1 MMPQQT
7 DTTMVASQK
16 LENKLMI
23 TLGRVLLQT
32 LLENCHPKQFLLI
45 DNIQRQINNFLNI
58 MSTRIASQL
67 TRPVSL
73 NYTIPSASSSLIGKK
88 V

>member
-7 DTTMVASQK
+7 DTTMAASQK
-16 LENKLMI
+16 PENKLMI

-58 MSTRIASQL
+58 TSTRVASQL
-67 TRPVSL
+67 MQIVYL
-73 NYTIPSASSSLIGKK
+73 NCTTLSVSSSLIGKK